1 MIDKCYCEYQIQL
14 IGSDLPADR
23 VLVQQER
30 KCHDG
35 LVMSATVMG
44 EKNAEIC
51 AIELP
56 SRLFPSKDPSIGT
69 ARGCHIQVKTG
80 QAQWISMIVAA
91 FLDALDPNHQKT
103 ERILQNQG
111 TLGGFNRLSFVAMV
125 VDRFSF
131 KDNK

>member
-1 MIDKCYCEYQIQL
+1 
-14 IGSDLPADR
+14 
-23 VLVQQER
+23 
-30 KCHDG
+30 
-35 LVMSATVMG
+35 
-44 EKNAEIC
+44 
-51 AIELP
+51 
-56 SRLFPSKDPSIGT
+56 
-69 ARGCHIQVKTG
+69 
-80 QAQWISMIVAA
+80 MIVAA